1 MGADDR
7 MEEAGESAL
16 GIDVSKLRRLLLTEA
31 VLARLR
37 CLVEIA
43 VCAGFIR
50 SHVVLFAYK
59 IFD

>member
-1 MGADDR
+1 

-16 GIDVSKLRRLLLTEA
+16 GIDVSKLRRLLLAEA